1 MADLKRQT
9 LSGFLWATLEQCGTQ
24 IVTFVVSMVLARLL
38 TPSDYGAVALL
49 SIFILIAESLTNAGF
64 GSALVQKK
72 DATELDFNTVFFL
85 SLSVGTV
92 LYAVLF
98 VFAPQIAA
106 FFKHPELSAMFRVQA
121 LAIFLCVVSSVQGA
135 EISRRMLFNIS
146 FRVSIIASIASAAVG
161 LACAFSGMGPWAL
174 VWMSFSS
181 SVVSIA
187 VRQFYIDWRPHL
199 MFSWSSA
206 GGLFK
211 FGWKIAFAGLLD
223 TAYGNLYS
231 VLIGRVYSS
240 ADMAFVNKG
249 KSIPALAMNTI
260 SGPINRV
267 SYPVLTKLQSEP
279 LRLRDGMRKMMVF
292 STFLVFP
299 AMAGLIVCAPNLI
312 PLLFGDQWTESVVYL
327 QLAAFGFAL
336 WPFHLF
342 NLQGMKAIGRS
353 DWFLILEF
361 VKKGLGLVIVL
372 STVWHSVF
380 LMMAAFA
387 FVDGPLCVL
396 INSWPNRKLM
406 SYPVW
411 MQVRDVLPSASCAI
425 LMGLIIL
432 PFNYLSLPGWLA
444 LVIQMPLGACAYL
457 LFARQLRVAALRDAV
472 CMMVSR
478 FPRLSRLKRRAGLVS
493 WND

>member
-1 MADLKRQT
+1 MADLKQQT

-24 IVTFVVSMVLARLL
+24 VVTFVVSMVLARLL

-72 DATELDFNTVFFL
+72 DASELDFNTVFFL
-85 SLSVGTV
+85 SLSVGSV
-92 LYAVLF
+92 LYVVLY

-135 EISRRMLFNIS
+135 EISRRMLFNVS
-146 FRVSIIASIASAAVG
+146 FRVSVIASIVSAAVG
-161 LACAFSGMGPWAL
+161 LACAFAGMGPWSL

-187 VRQFYIDWRPHL
+187 VRQFYIDWRPRL

-231 VLIGRVYSS
+231 VLIGRVYTS

-312 PLLFGDQWTESVVYL
+312 PILFGDQWTESVAYL

-372 STVWHSVF
+372 STIWHSVF

-406 SYPVW
+406 SYPIW
-411 MQVRDVLPSASCAI
+411 MQIRDVLPAAACAI
-425 LMGLIIL
+425 LMTCVIFPLN
-432 PFNYLSLPGWLA
+432 FLA
-444 LVIQMPLGACAYL
+444 LPAWAVLTIQIPIGACAYL
-457 LFARQLRVAALRDAV
+457 FFAHILNVSALQEAV
-472 CMMVSR
+472 DMITLR
-478 FPRLSRLKRRAGLVS
+478 FPGFAHLRAWS
-493 WND
+493 

>member
-1 MADLKRQT
+1 MPDLKQQT
-9 LSGFLWATLEQCGTQ
+9 LFGFLWATLEQCGTQ
-24 IVTFVVSMVLARLL
+24 VVTFVVSMVLARLL

-49 SIFILIAESLTNAGF
+49 SIFILVAESLANAGF

-72 DATELDFNTVFFL
+72 DASELDFNTVFFL
-85 SLSVGTV
+85 SLSVGSV
-92 LYAVLF
+92 LYVVLY

-135 EISRRMLFNIS
+135 EISRRMLFNVS
-146 FRVSIIASIASAAVG
+146 FRVSVIASIVSAAVG
-161 LACAFSGMGPWAL
+161 LACAFAGMGPWSL

-187 VRQFYIDWRPHL
+187 VRQFYIDWRPRL

-231 VLIGRVYSS
+231 VLIGRVYTS

-267 SYPVLTKLQSEP
+267 SYPVLTKLQSDQ
-279 LRLRDGMRKMMVF
+279 LRLRDGMRKMMTF

-312 PLLFGDQWTESVVYL
+312 PILFGDQWTESVVYL

-353 DWFLILEF
+353 DWFLVLEF

-372 STVWHSVF
+372 STIWHSVF

-406 SYPVW
+406 SYPIW
-411 MQVRDVLPSASCAI
+411 MQIRDVLPAAACAI
-425 LMGLIIL
+425 LMGLAIL
-432 PFNYLSLPGWLA
+432 PFNYLSAPGWLVLA
-444 LVIQMPLGACAYL
+444 IQLPLGALAYL
-457 LFARQLRVAALRDAV
+457 ILARVFKVSALDEAIGMLAV
-472 CMMVSR
+472 R
-478 FPRLSRLKRRAGLVS
+478 FPILAKLKS
-493 WND
+493 

>member
-1 MADLKRQT
+1 MAELKKQVVK
-9 LSGFLWATLEQCGTQ
+9 GFLWATLEQCGTHV
-24 IVTFVVSMVLARLL
+24 VTFVVSMVLARLL

-85 SLSVGTV
+85 SLSVGAV
-92 LYAVLF
+92 LYVVLY
-98 VFAPQIAA
+98 VFAPQIAN
-106 FFKHPELSAMFRVQA
+106 FFKHPELSVMFRVQS
-121 LAIFLCVVSSVQGA
+121 LAIFLCAVASVQSA
-135 EISRRMLFNIS
+135 EISRRMLFNVS
-146 FRVSIIASIASAAVG
+146 FRVSIIASIVSAAVG
-161 LACAFSGMGPWAL
+161 LACAFVGMGPWSL
-174 VWMSFSS
+174 VWMSFSR

-187 VRQFYIDWRPHL
+187 VRQYFISWRPRL

-223 TAYGNLYS
+223 TIYGNLYS
-231 VLIGRVYSS
+231 MLIGRVYTS

-279 LRLRDGMRKMMVF
+279 LNLRDGMRKMMVF

-312 PLLFGDQWTESVVYL
+312 PILFGNQWSESVVYL

-361 VKKGLGLVIVL
+361 IKKGLGLVIVL
-372 STVWHSVF
+372 STIWHSVF

-406 SYPVW
+406 SYPIW
-411 MQVRDVLPSASCAI
+411 MQIRDVLPAAACAI
-425 LMGLIIL
+425 LMGLAIL
-432 PFNYLSLPGWLA
+432 PFNYLSVPGWLVLA
-444 LVIQMPLGACAYL
+444 IQLPLGALAYL
-457 LFARQLRVAALRDAV
+457 ILARFFKVSALNEAIDMLA
-472 CMMVSR
+472 SR
-478 FPRLSRLKRRAGLVS
+478 FPCFTRLKMHS
-493 WND
+493 